1 MTFDDRPAV
10 LHLYAE
16 SEHIRDKLRVLRPHV
31 WPQPSSVSA
40 QHMCCLHCG
49 ARFWG
54 RRAEGPCE
62 PRGAEAA
69 KRKFVPR

>member
-1 MTFDDRPAV
+1 MTYDDRSA
-10 LHLYAE
+10 HQYAE
-16 SEHIRDKLRVLRPHV
+16 SEHIRDRVLRPHV

-40 QHMCCLHCG
+40 QDMCCLHCG

-62 PRGAEAA
+62 VRGAEAA
-69 KRKFVPR
+69 VRR